1 MITKY
6 TQDKVRDFELTE
18 EDAALLAECFNSFDD
33 TDSWPGGFTH
43 GVPYTAERI
52 LEDKSKSR
60 DIRTIVAYKDSKIVG
75 HCNLT
80 EGELDEEAA
89 YVGLLGV
96 SPQYQG
102 QGFGRALLIE
112 AAETAARQ
120 GKRRIDLH
128 TWGGNLKAL
137 PLYKRTGYN
146 WVPGTRVLMES
157 HIPGILSC
165 EVFREFF
172 DRHYWYDSYK
182 RTIRQEVDDTKEADF
197 GVFRYHF
204 EAEGDILDVTV
215 DREAKGISGFSL
227 TIDGQTFEVDVRP
240 EKHVG
245 YIGVWDVL
253 WHLRIRNETG
263 SSISI
268 SLDHT
273 DFGGCVTSIGSSPPK
288 VVENGSEVT
297 LQGSYTLSQAAKHLD
312 RELTPDEK
320 VKTQVRWHV
329 SIDEKDID
337 LFNGLV
343 PQEAVSLIVSPRY
356 PALAPNESREIGL
369 GLKNNTNMQ
378 LAGRVIINTNE
389 DSPCTFGFS
398 LDPDSRAERTIHV
411 GAPAEETLLT
421 LPVTISIDE
430 GDRQT
435 IANRKKLRIPVI
447 GEGGAYAY
455 ESHDNMY
462 ILENRQIRYG
472 ISAKA
477 PMGGMILTN
486 KPLSIEVPM
495 WAALL
500 PDVGYPFS
508 AGGSEWEKKE
518 FDVHLAN
525 QGDVAEITLEAES
538 NDRPGL
544 HLRIIYRLTSN
555 SEHVGIEVEMIN
567 GGSASIENLGFLMR
581 GWAEIEC
588 NDMYVPLR
596 GDIYRLSSPEW
607 NGIKQLPK
615 NPNEYAESWCA
626 LNWTGADAV
635 LGYIWDADAIADVR
649 LRRTWGIPRFE
660 YRVPDLEPDESIR
673 IPLLRLM
680 FSQGTWKNVRD
691 LWGRLTGATTSQ
703 DSPVSLRSDLEV
715 QILRPEQEYV
725 APGAPVF
732 LDRARENKMELRVRV
747 IHENQID
754 VNLKVIAPDGVFI
767 DQRKEIDI
775 SGKILSID
783 KPLHIPLD
791 VTVESDA
798 WFLEGGR
805 IELRFPNRVA
815 SIPLTA
821 VVFDSDLGVTR
832 EEQFIE
838 DMVLRTTRV
847 GEYEITASPDYC
859 GNLVRYQHTTESGVL
874 YDIFPEAK
882 PFIWW
887 DKFYSGLTPVL
898 AGYRVWDWMSAVPKE
913 SWVITDVTVG
923 PWVGYELTGVLKYCP
938 RLHGMTHILRYLLLP
953 GTPLVHVQVTAHN
966 TSGLTRRF
974 RFGIRGATEPQEAPL
989 RTISLPL
996 HIGRT
1001 KVDMTENELHLAPEP
1016 EEGWAAI
1023 HNADGRVLGVVT
1035 TCKSRRTLELFN
1047 MDGKTQTVSITD
1059 ERVLAP
1065 DQQTSLSCYLVM
1077 VSDAEAVEVLKSLP
1091 GRVE

>member
-60 DIRTIVAYKDSKIVG
+60 DIRTIVAYEDGKIVG
-75 HCNLT
+75 HCNVT
-80 EGELDEEAA
+80 KGELDEEAV

-146 WVPGTRVLMES
+146 WVPSTRVLMES

-165 EVFREFF
+165 DLFREFF

-182 RTIRQEVDDTKEADF
+182 RTIRQEVDDTKEGGF

-227 TIDGQTFEVDVRP
+227 TINGRTLEVDVRP
-240 EKHVG
+240 ENHVG
-245 YIGVWDVL
+245 YIGLGAVM
-253 WHLRIRNETG
+253 WHLHIRNETG
-263 SSISI
+263 SSINI

-273 DFGGCVTSIGSSPPK
+273 DFGGLVTSISSSPPQIVEDGSK
-288 VVENGSEVT
+288 VI
-297 LQGSYTLSQAAKHLD
+297 LQGRYTLSQAAKHLD
-312 RELTPDEK
+312 RELTPDVK
-320 VKTQVRWHV
+320 VKTQVRWQV
-329 SIDEKDID
+329 RIDEKDID

-343 PQEAVSLIVSPRY
+343 PQEAISLIVSPRY
-356 PALAPNESREIGL
+356 PALAPNETREIGL
-369 GLKNNTNMQ
+369 GLKNNTRMQ
-378 LAGRVIINTNE
+378 LAGRVLIDTSE
-389 DSPCTFGFS
+389 LSPSTFDFK
-398 LDPDSRAERTIHV
+398 LDADSRAERTIHV
-411 GAPAEETLLT
+411 GAPVEETLLV
-421 LPVTISIDE
+421 LPVVISIDE
-430 GDRQT
+430 GNGET
-435 IANRKKLRIPVI
+435 IANSKKLRIPVI
-447 GEGGAYAY
+447 GKTGAYAY
-455 ESHDNMY
+455 ESHDNLY
-462 ILENRQIRYG
+462 VLENRQIRYG
-472 ISAKA
+472 ISTKP
-477 PMGGMILTN
+477 PMGAMILTN

-518 FDVHLAN
+518 FDVHLTN
-525 QGDVAEITLEAES
+525 QGDVAEISLEAES

-555 SEHVGIEVEMIN
+555 SEHVGIEVEMTN
-567 GGSASIENLGFLMR
+567 RGSAALDNLGLLIR

-596 GDIYRLSSPEW
+596 NDVYRLSSPEW

-615 NPNEYAESWCA
+615 NPDEYTESWCA

-635 LGYIWDADAIADVR
+635 LGYIWDADTIADAR
-649 LRRTWGIPRFE
+649 LRRTWGISRFE
-660 YRVPDLEPDESIR
+660 YRVPDLGVDESFKS
-673 IPLLRLM
+673 PLLRLM
-680 FSQGTWKNVRD
+680 FSPGTWENVRD
-691 LWGRLTGATTSQ
+691 LWGRLTGATIGQ
-703 DSPVSLRSDLEV
+703 ASPVFLRSDLEV
-715 QILRPEQEYV
+715 EILRPDQERV

-732 LDRARENKMELRVRV
+732 LDRAHENKMELRIRV
-747 IHENQID
+747 IHESQINVD
-754 VNLKVIAPDGVFI
+754 LKVIAPDGVFI
-767 DQRKEIDI
+767 DQRKEIDLPGM
-775 SGKILSID
+775 SLSID
-783 KPLHIPLD
+783 QPLHIPL
-791 VTVESDA
+791 VLTVESDA
-798 WFLEGGR
+798 WLLQGGK
-805 IELRFPNRVA
+805 IELVFPNRVA

-821 VVFDSDLGVTR
+821 VVFDSDLEITR
-832 EEQFIE
+832 EEQSIE
-838 DMVLRTTRV
+838 GIVLRTTRA
-847 GEYEITASPDYC
+847 GEYEVAASSDYC
-859 GNLVRYQHTTESGVL
+859 GNLVRYQHIREGGVL
-874 YDIFPEAK
+874 YDTFPDAK

-887 DKFYSGLTPVL
+887 DKFHSGLTPVL

-913 SWVITDVTVG
+913 SWDITDITVG
-923 PWVGYELTGVLKYCP
+923 HWVGYELTSVLKHCP
-938 RLHGMTHILRYLLLP
+938 GLHGMTFTLRYLLLS
-953 GTPLVHVQVTAHN
+953 GTPLIHVQITAHN
-966 TSGLTRRF
+966 TSGLTRQF
-974 RFGIRGATEPQEAPL
+974 SLGIRGVTEPQGKPL
-989 RTISLPL
+989 RAISLPL
-996 HIGRT
+996 HIGLT
-1001 KVDMTENELHLAPEP
+1001 EIVMTENELALAPEP

-1023 HNADGRVLGVVT
+1023 QNADAPILGIVT
-1035 TCKSRRTLELFN
+1035 TCKSRRTLEILN
-1047 MDGKTQTVSITD
+1047 TNGKTQTFSIADRRVLSPD
-1059 ERVLAP
+1059 ER
-1065 DQQTSLSCYLVM
+1065 TSLSCYLVM
-1077 VSDAEAVEVLKSLP
+1077 VSNVESVEVLKSLP
-1091 GRVE
+1091 SSIE